1 MVFHLSSNFDKKV
14 FHGQELLR
22 QEGAESDQGSGVGP
36 LHGLRHLAKH
46 DGQGVQS
53 IFLRNTS
60 WGPGRAPPPHE
71 NLMTKVHL
79 DDFEKIQ
86 LILETPFSNM
96 RDQVKFLQE
105 YGWITWFF
113 KIEI

>member
-1 MVFHLSSNFDKKV
+1 
-14 FHGQELLR
+14 
-22 QEGAESDQGSGVGP
+22 
-36 LHGLRHLAKH
+36 
-46 DGQGVQS
+46 
-53 IFLRNTS
+53 
-60 WGPGRAPPPHE
+60 
-71 NLMTKVHL
+71 MTKVHL